1 MLESREK
8 YSRSTELWFMGVSG
22 REEQKKERRRQ
33 REIYHV
39 SNKHRRKKSHN
50 LSAEAEVSFH
60 NLQWFFVHMLY
71 DYKYCPSI
79 YKYI

>member
-1 MLESREK
+1 
-8 YSRSTELWFMGVSG
+8 MGVSG

-60 NLQWFFVHMLY
+60 NLQ
-71 DYKYCPSI
+71 
-79 YKYI
+79 